1 MYAGSFRLGARRGEL
16 LRQAME
22 SARRDGE
29 RGRDAAGADDRRSDR
44 RSPIPATE
52 AIERMATTML
62 DRVHGDGITAPGG
75 ERFAVQVSIDVSVL
89 ARILG
94 VTLDPMAPTPVR
106 LGERCHVVGG
116 PTLSD
121 AEIARLLCDAS
132 LQVLVHDDGVPLW
145 MGNEVRT
152 ANRHQ
157 RRALR
162 FRSGGCQVPG
172 CTQTRYVD
180 AHHVRF
186 HGAGGPTDLSN
197 LVLLCSFHHHLV
209 HRGELSVEALGHQRF
224 RFLDRWGK
232 QLGRS
237 GLAPPERAASPPPLR
252 LLPDPPPD
260 IGPDTPRSIGN
271 GERLSSFGL
280 DVILHDLLTA

>member
-1 MYAGSFRLGARRGEL
+1 
-16 LRQAME
+16 ME
-22 SARRDGE
+22 ASKRAGE
-29 RGRDAAGADDRRSDR
+29 RERDPAAADDRSASR
-44 RSPIPATE
+44 RSPIPAPE

-62 DRVHGDGITAPGG
+62 DQVNGDGITAPGG
-75 ERFAVQVSIDVSVL
+75 ERFAVQVSIDVTVL

-94 VTLDPMAPTPVR
+94 VTLDPMVPTPIG
-106 LGERCHVVGG
+106 LGEHCHVVGG

-121 AEIARLLCDAS
+121 EDVARIICDAS
-132 LQVLVHDDGVPLW
+132 VQVLVHDNGVPLW

-162 FRSGGCQVPG
+162 FRAGGCQVPG

-180 AHHVRF
+180 AHHFWF
-186 HGAGGPTDLSN
+186 HSAGGPTNLSN
-197 LVLLCSFHHHLV
+197 LVLLCGFHHRQV
-209 HRGELSVEALGHQRF
+209 HRGELTVEALCDQQF

-232 QLGRS
+232 VLGPT
-237 GLAPPERAASPPPLR
+237 GPAPPGGATSPPPLR

-271 GERLSSFGL
+271 GEPLSAFGL
-280 DVILHDLLTA
+280 DVILRRLLTAEEDRLAPIP